1 MNAADNQPCDGI
13 VLAGGGA
20 RGAYAAGVL
29 SGIHELLAPQGIP
42 LQFRVLCGSS
52 IGALN
57 ATWLAAHAHT
67 ADHGIAELLHEWRA
81 LDLRDSFRS
90 GALAG
95 LLSPRKKAPGES
107 ERQWSLLRS
116 EGVENLTRTRM
127 PWANL
132 HENVMNGVVK
142 ALLVPA
148 LHIATGKTTTFAEL
162 SPTTSYRPPR
172 DSRRNAELTRIRAE
186 HVLASCAF
194 PWLYPAR
201 AVDGEWYC
209 DGGIRYN
216 TPIAPAL
223 RAGAERL
230 LVISLLA
237 KRDVRHVH
245 REQERVHAFPS
256 PLFLLGKIVNALL
269 LDPVEYDLSVLDR
282 FNRVVEVLENTL
294 TADELAR
301 FQEVIV
307 RARGVPY
314 RAVPTLV
321 FQPSRDLAALAG
333 EFLSTKKMEG
343 VAGKLLSAVHR
354 YGRQVE
360 ADFMSFVLLDGAFA
374 ARLIELGRD
383 DAFARRDDV
392 LQFYSGDRS
401 STRRAAD

>member
-1 MNAADNQPCDGI
+1 MSFSNDLPCDGI

-29 SGIHELLAPQGIP
+29 AGIHELLAAQGIP

-57 ATWLAAHAHT
+57 ATWLAAHAQT
-67 ADHGIAELLHEWRA
+67 DDHGITGLLREWRA
-81 LDLRDSFRS
+81 LDLSDSIRS
-90 GALAG
+90 GALTG

-107 ERQWSLLRS
+107 AHPWSLLRS
-116 EGVENLTRTRM
+116 EGVEFLVRERM
-127 PWANL
+127 PWRDL
-132 HENVMNGVVK
+132 HDNVLSGTVR

-148 LHIATGKTTTFAEL
+148 LHIATGATTTFAEL
-162 SPTTSYRPPR
+162 APNTSYRPPR
-172 DSRRNAELTRIRAE
+172 DTRRNAQLARIRAE

-237 KRDVRHVH
+237 KRDVRHMH
-245 REQERVHAFPS
+245 REEERVHAFPS

-282 FNRVVEVLENTL
+282 FNRVVEVLEETL
-294 TADELAR
+294 SADELAR
-301 FQEVIV
+301 FQDVIIKT
-307 RARGVPY
+307 RGVPY
-314 RAVPTLV
+314 RRVPTLV
-321 FQPSRDLAALAG
+321 FQPSRDLAGLAG
-333 EFLSTKKMEG
+333 DFLSNKKMEG
-343 VAGKLLSAVHR
+343 IAGKMLSVIHR

-374 ARLIELGRD
+374 SRLIDLGRE
-383 DAFARRDDV
+383 DALARRDDV
-392 LQFYSGDRS
+392 LRFYAS
-401 STRRAAD
+401 

>member
-1 MNAADNQPCDGI
+1 MNPPDHRPRDGI

-29 SGIHELLAPQGIP
+29 AGIHELLAAEGIP
-42 LQFRVLCGSS
+42 LQFQVLCGSS

-57 ATWLAAHAHT
+57 ATWLAAHAH
-67 ADHGIAELLHEWRA
+67 AQDHGIPGLLREWRA
-81 LDLRDSFRS
+81 LDLKDSIQS
-90 GALAG
+90 HALTR
-95 LLSPRKKAPGES
+95 LLSPYKKAPGES
-107 ERQWSLLRS
+107 ERPWSMLRS
-116 EGVENLTRTRM
+116 EGVETLTRTRI
-127 PWANL
+127 PWQNL
-132 HENVMNGVVK
+132 HENVESGLVS

-148 LHIATGKTTTFAEL
+148 LHIATGVTTTFAEL
-162 SPTTSYRPPR
+162 SPTMSYRPPR
-172 DSRRNAELTRIRAE
+172 DPRRDAQLTRIRPE

-237 KRDVRHVH
+237 KRDVRHVR
-245 REQERVHAFPS
+245 REEERVHAFPS

-282 FNRVVEVLENTL
+282 FNHVVEVLEQTL
-294 TADELAR
+294 SAEELAR

-314 RAVPTLV
+314 RAVPALV
-321 FQPSRDLAALAG
+321 FQPSRDLASLAG
-333 EFLSTKKMEG
+333 AFLSEKKMAG
-343 VAGKLLSAVHR
+343 IAGKLLSAVHR

-360 ADFMSFVLLDGAFA
+360 ADFMSFILLDGAFA
-374 ARLIELGRD
+374 ARLIELGRE
-383 DAFARRDDV
+383 DALARRTDV
-392 LQFYSGDRS
+392 LRFYTSRHAS
-401 STRRAAD
+401 RHEA